1 MKLIFL
7 HGLGQDETSWSQ
19 VQHHL
24 PSDCTEAF
32 PLFDKSDDHY
42 PDIRKKVLTHL
53 QDQRQPFILVGLSL
67 GGVLALDLSQNDL
80 PLLKGLILSGTQ
92 YKLKGNRLYL
102 LQLWLFRAIP
112 KWIFKKQGAD
122 KQQMLT
128 LLKDLVD
135 LDLSQVAR
143 KTKVPSLVICGSKD
157 RANLNA
163 SKSLKNLLPQ
173 ASFKLI
179 ENGGHTLNTQSSEQL
194 AQEIKTF
201 IKTL

>member
-1 MKLIFL
+1 MKIVFL
-7 HGLGQDETSWSQ
+7 HGLGQDESSWSK
-19 VQHHL
+19 VQHHM
-24 PSDCTEAF
+24 SSYCTEAL

-42 PDIRKKVLTHL
+42 PDIRKKVLNLL
-53 QDQRQPFILVGLSL
+53 QDQRQPFVLVGLSL

-80 PLLKGLILSGTQ
+80 PLLKGLVLSGTQ
-92 YKLKGNRLYL
+92 YKLKGNWLYL
-102 LQLWLFRAIP
+102 LQLWLFRTIP
-112 KWIFKKQGAD
+112 KWVFKKQGAD

-128 LLKDLVD
+128 LLEDLVD
-135 LDLSQVAR
+135 LDLSQAAR
-143 KTKVPSLVICGSKD
+143 STQVPSLVICGSKD

-163 SKSLKNLLPQ
+163 SRSLKNLLPQ
-173 ASFKLI
+173 ASLKLI